1 MAEYIFL
8 FTMFTIFFFRDIQ
21 LLTTGGEPSLK
32 GRLLAYSLMQ
42 LVAVVGF
49 VTLLPDLNAAQFTEL
64 LRSPVVWPLSMALHL
79 AAGLVCVLAR
89 YRAFHHTWAIALFP
103 SPILVLSL
111 VSVNHVLLSAGV
123 WGERSLLSTL
133 LWILIICTGVLALN
147 RQLRDS
153 VESDFIVDFAG
164 FSNIA
169 MVGAI
174 SVGLIAN

>member
-8 FTMFTIFFFRDIQ
+8 FTMFTIFFFRDVQ

-42 LVAVVGF
+42 LAAVVGF
-49 VTLLPDLNAAQFTEL
+49 VILLPRFNAAQITEL
-64 LRSPVVWPLSMALHL
+64 IRSPAVWPLSMALHL
-79 AAGLVCVLAR
+79 AAGSACLLAR
-89 YRAFHHTWAIALFP
+89 RRAFHDIWIIALLP

-111 VSVNHVLLSAGV
+111 VSVNHVLSSVGG
-123 WGERSLLSTL
+123 WGELSLLSAL
-133 LWILIICTGVLALN
+133 LWILIICAGVLALN

-174 SVGLIAN
+174 SVGLIAT